1 MDFKNPFG
9 TAYWKGKF
17 RRTHRLIYFK
27 QKERDFSKPVFIQ
40 STFSMLSVTTCLVI
54 FCSVTF
60 SKPVGGLLNAF
71 PTGSVF
77 SKTSS
82 SLSGSTVLLRSISSF
97 RPFPLSFVIRLV
109 ECLNFRSFLLAY
121 PCSFLDFSRRPD
133 CTLLKKQDNEQAF
146 TGENDCN
153 DARNECNTT
162 NYYPSNLTSRQ
173 LLFWFGP
180 VGIFDLKYFI
190 KIF

>member
-1 MDFKNPFG
+1 MN
-9 TAYWKGKF
+9 A
-17 RRTHRLIYFK
+17 L
-27 QKERDFSKPVFIQ
+27 PVTC
-40 STFSMLSVTTCLVI
+40 SSDMLGRC
-54 FCSVTF
+54 
-60 SKPVGGLLNAF
+60 PPG
-71 PTGSVF
+71 PVF
-77 SKTSS
+77 SKSSS
-82 SLSGSTVLLRSISSF
+82 SLSISTGLLRSISSF

-121 PCSFLDFSRRPD
+121 PCSFLDFPRRYESA
-133 CTLLKKQDNEQAF
+133 LLQKKKDNEQAF

-162 NYYPSNLTSRQ
+162 NYYPSNLTSRK

-190 KIF
+190 AKIYFITNIFENEFDG